1 MIDHLFRSRAGQ
13 MVAYLTRLLGPKHLE
28 LAEDVVQEA
37 LVKALQRWPWA
48 GVPAN
53 PSGWLFEVARNNALD
68 VVRRN
73 RLFAEK
79 SAQLAAELA
88 APPGSREFEEALN
101 GAQPRDDELRMIFLC
116 CHPEVSRDARVAL
129 SLKTI
134 GGFSVLEIARAF
146 LVDPAAVAQRL
157 VRAKR
162 QIRELGIRFELPAES
177 ELAQRLDAVLEVVY
191 LMFNEGYSAHG
202 GADLIRHD
210 LCGEALRLGRLL
222 AASPFCTP
230 RVHALVALMAFQAAR
245 LAARVDDS
253 GDLVLMEDQD
263 RSLWDRRLIA
273 LGFRHFAESAE
284 GTEVSE
290 YHVQAAIC
298 AAHAGAAD
306 PASTNWKVILNLYD
320 DLMALNPSPVVALN
334 RAVAVARVH
343 GSAAALRFLD
353 PLLDDPAL
361 GNYYL
366 LPAVRGRLL
375 MDVGDRA
382 AAAECFRQ
390 ALERPCSEPERRYLA
405 RKLAE
410 CSAAEA

>member
-1 MIDHLFRSRAGQ
+1 
-13 MVAYLTRLLGPKHLE
+13 
-28 LAEDVVQEA
+28 
-37 LVKALQRWPWA
+37 
-48 GVPAN
+48 
-53 PSGWLFEVARNNALD
+53 

-73 RLFAEK
+73 RLFAAK

-116 CHPEVSRDARVAL
+116 CHPAVSRDARVAL

-146 LVDPAAVAQRL
+146 LADPAAVAQRL

-162 QIRELGIRFELPAES
+162 QIRELGIHFDLPAES
-177 ELAQRLDAVLEVVY
+177 ELAERLDAVVEVVY

-202 GADLIRHD
+202 GADLIRRD

-222 AASPFCTP
+222 ADSPFCTP

-245 LAARVDDS
+245 FAARVDDS

-263 RSLWDRRLIA
+263 RSLWDPRLIA

-284 GTEVSE
+284 GTEVSD
-290 YHVQAAIC
+290 YHIQAAIC
-298 AAHAGAAD
+298 AAHAGSAHA
-306 PASTNWKVILNLYD
+306 ASTDWKAILGLYD

-334 RAVAVARVH
+334 RAVAVARVD
-343 GSAAALRFLD
+343 GPAAALRLLD
-353 PLLDDPAL
+353 SVLDDPAL
-361 GNYYL
+361 GSYYL

-382 AAAECFRQ
+382 AAAACFRQ
-390 ALERPCSEPERRYLA
+390 ALELPCSEPERRYLA

-410 CSAAEA
+410 CSAD